1 MIKLTSRYSVLM
13 AGILIF
19 TSSVLQAQTKKDAAD
34 IYNQGVAASKN
45 SLTDSAIYYFE
56 KSIEISDKVGD
67 DAKDIKEQARKIL
80 PSLYFN
86 KVAQY
91 VKEKQFPECIA
102 ASKIAVANAEK
113 YGNDTIK
120 KESLK
125 IMYQVYFS
133 IGNNYFKNNEL
144 GNAILSY
151 DSALSINPNYT
162 KAIVNKAMVYIKMEN
177 NDKFTETIDLAISQ
191 YKAQNDTNQVSALN
205 KKAREYFRKP
215 SSKAIQ
221 AKKFDEALT
230 FLNMAVKYGYDKEI
244 YLLFADV
251 YNEEKKYSEA
261 LINAK
266 KGLDL
271 ETGDEKAKAK
281 FYYRIGVSQLGTG
294 NKDDACNAFKNA
306 LSGTPDIVQAAK
318 GQMANNKCPGAE
330 VK

>member
-1 MIKLTSRYSVLM
+1 M

>member
-1 MIKLTSRYSVLM
+1 M

-244 YLLFADV
+244 YLLYADV